1 MAFNAAFIE
10 LQRRFA
16 IIFKLAV
23 NNLNPAVNDLQ
34 YVNEALKS
42 TDKSR
47 CANAA
52 MDNFVTDDYVREGGG
67 EGGSGGWGGGG
78 GNQKIN

>member
-1 MAFNAAFIE
+1 M
-10 LQRRFA
+10 
-16 IIFKLAV
+16 IFKLAV

-34 YVNEALKS
+34 YLNEALKS

-52 MDNFVTDDYVREGGG
+52 MDNFVTADYVREGGV
-67 EGGSGGWGGGG
+67 EGGSGGGRGG